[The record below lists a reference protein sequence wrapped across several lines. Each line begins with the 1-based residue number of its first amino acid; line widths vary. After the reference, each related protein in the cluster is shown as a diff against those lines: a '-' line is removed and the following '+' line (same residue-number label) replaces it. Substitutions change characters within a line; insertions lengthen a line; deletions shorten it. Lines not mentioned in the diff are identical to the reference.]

1 MSKVADIDNLIKFIM
16 DALNEKLYRCAA
28 PHHPGTP
35 APSPREG
42 TGVVTGA
49 RGRQGRPADLRG

>member
-1 MSKVADIDNLIKFIM
+1 MPDIDNLIKFIM